1 MSFWNPNGF
10 SSFPGFSWL
19 GGVIYYINLPLR
31 YASHSRIHSG
41 TKEKNTPP
49 KTNGSP
55 LKNSGWKTILSF
67 WNGPFLGDM
76 LDCGGVYRMDIF
88 FSPNKKFSSTKNPL
102 WQVIL
107 EKTPPGFFWFKNK
120 QKIANP
126 KPKTQTRHPRQP
138 LREIARQ
145 KTAGTS
151 LTRSDPETWRFRPCG
166 TPEASGGTPGGSFV
180 DQFRSYK

>member
-1 MSFWNPNGF
+1 MYD
-10 SSFPGFSWL
+10 L
-19 GGVIYYINLPLR
+19 GELYINLPLR

-88 FSPNKKFSSTKNPL
+88 FSPEKNS
-102 WQVIL
+102 VR
-107 EKTPPGFFWFKNK
+107 
-120 QKIANP
+120 QKI
-126 KPKTQTRHPRQP
+126 H
-138 LREIARQ
+138 
-145 KTAGTS
+145 
-151 LTRSDPETWRFRPCG
+151 SD
-166 TPEASGGTPGGSFV
+166 
-180 DQFRSYK
+180 K